1 MNKAKP
7 ANTIF
12 DRVVNQ
18 LTTAAHQASN
28 AAKEAAQHQH
38 AHPAEAAHA
47 DPSRLDRFMQLS
59 GLTNIAKD
67 KLPGIPGLGP
77 DDSPELLYSEG
88 DGALDVGV
96 AEKMLEWHAEAVG
109 RMVELSAL
117 GDVPKNAF
125 SLLKVSADSFGKAYV
140 ETALDTALH
149 QISLYDA
156 KSEPDLAPLSVIRTA
171 DMIMQLWQRYIATAL
186 VPLAGSSVTVR
197 REMGIFNNHVVVRI
211 EGKVNDIVQRSTDG
225 KLRGFGSGRGNHSR
239 GCAADGFLSFAFHSH
254 HRVARLAPRQAK
266 EARLQAQERRPRV
279 CPAEHGA
286 LLARVRVPGQGARH
300 S

>member
-28 AAKEAAQHQH
+28 AAKEAAQHQN
-38 AHPAEAAHA
+38 PVEAPHA

-59 GLTNIAKD
+59 GLTGIAKD

-88 DGALDVGV
+88 DGLLDVGV

-125 SLLKVSADSFGKAYV
+125 SLLKVLADSFGKAYV

-149 QISLYDA
+149 QISLYDS
-156 KSEPDLAPLSVIRTA
+156 KTEPDLTPITVIKTA

-225 KLRGFGSGRGNHSR
+225 
-239 GCAADGFLSFAFHSH
+239 
-254 HRVARLAPRQAK
+254 
-266 EARLQAQERRPRV
+266 E
-279 CPAEHGA
+279 
-286 LLARVRVPGQGARH
+286 
-300 S
+300 